1 MDRKMSDY
9 LAYLDKELID
19 AKTWKAIS
27 SEPQHQA
34 EAQRIK
40 QLRVNLKALPGISPA
55 ARNWSV
61 IQDSLTGVKNDN
73 YHKQQKI
80 IASLMA
86 CFALILFI
94 DFNTSNMAP
103 EALGVGDEVSY
114 SSEEY
119 FDNGDYATNFG
130 RLMTQEMIVNEITT
144 LDHLM
149 SFKFLNKNAIGNTE
163 VEQHRASLAYALRL
177 VILLSENDMQLIEL

>member
-73 YHKQQKI
+73 YH
-80 IASLMA
+80 M
-86 CFALILFI
+86 
-94 DFNTSNMAP
+94 
-103 EALGVGDEVSY
+103 
-114 SSEEY
+114 
-119 FDNGDYATNFG
+119 
-130 RLMTQEMIVNEITT
+130 
-144 LDHLM
+144 
-149 SFKFLNKNAIGNTE
+149 
-163 VEQHRASLAYALRL
+163 
-177 VILLSENDMQLIEL
+177 VIKL